1 MNINKIFDSVTNL
14 LSFGNDD
21 KQTRANTQ
29 TQTFVPKS
37 AVDGW
42 LANLYRQTESNKTAS
57 FALNFQQ
64 QMQQQESEPT
74 AAELVFFNRVSIA
87 EKEGKI
93 KEAKPRL
100 PESLLSETDPKA
112 AVDKHISRS
121 VERYYYFY
129 KDIGNQT
136 VPIAGNKNSP
146 QPKTEQQINQ
156 LKGERDGLIK
166 TWNDDFQKLYDKAS
180 KEVEKDAKKT
190 PMTADEMRAKA
201 TGIAVQRWNSKILFN
216 KAEAEEDTKAD
227 KHLTLFVKGKDDVSD
242 VQLNDVTQG
251 QTGDCFLL
259 AGIGAIAKRHPESVR
274 DIIKDNGN
282 GNYEVRLYN
291 QRLDGN
297 FEETP
302 IIVNGKLIGEGHAK
316 YGDTVKAD
324 GKEQKEAWTVL
335 IEKAYIQGNIGS
347 YKDAGRGGSARQVM
361 TALTGREAETKINAN
376 LSADDFSKLL
386 KSDRAI
392 VLSTP
397 DKASE
402 ITNGKMR
409 GKFQDYKL
417 VENHAY
423 VLQEVKTNDKGREVA
438 VLYNPWGV
446 QHAEVP
452 IEEAKELFKYVTV
465 EGANAK

>member
-1 MNINKIFDSVTNL
+1 MNINKIFDGVTNL
-14 LSFGNDD
+14 LSFGNDA
-21 KQTRANTQ
+21 KQAQANAQ
-29 TQTFVPKS
+29 TQTFIPKS

-42 LANLYRQTESNKTAS
+42 LANLYSQTENNKIVP
-57 FALNFQQ
+57 FALGFQQ
-64 QMQQQESEPT
+64 QTQQEPEPT
-74 AAELVFFNRVSIA
+74 AAELAFFARRLLA
-87 EKEGKI
+87 EEKGT
-93 KEAKPRL
+93 AKNATPRL
-100 PESLLSETDPKA
+100 PESLLSEADPKA
-112 AVDKHISRS
+112 AVDAHLRRT
-121 VERYYYFY
+121 VERYYYFA

-156 LKGERDGLIK
+156 LKVERDALSK
-166 TWNDDFQKLYDKAS
+166 AWTDDFQKLYDKAS

-190 PMTADEMRAKA
+190 PMTANEMRTKA
-201 TGIAVQRWNSKILFN
+201 TEVAVQRWNSKTLFG
-216 KAEAEEDTKAD
+216 KTEVEENTKAD
-227 KHLTLFVKGKDDVSD
+227 KNLTLFVKSKDDVNAIE
-242 VQLNDVTQG
+242 LNDVTQG

-274 DIIKDNGN
+274 DIIKDNGD
-282 GNYEVRLYN
+282 GRYDVRLYD
-291 QRLDGN
+291 QRLDGSY
-297 FEETP
+297 EPRVES
-302 IIVNGKLIGEGHAK
+302 VNGKLIGEGHAK
-316 YGDTVKAD
+316 YGDTGKVD

-347 YKDAGRGGSARQVM
+347 YKDAGKGGSARQVM

-386 KSDRAI
+386 KSNRAI

-423 VLQEVKTNDKGREVA
+423 VLQEVKTNDKGKEVA

-452 IEEAKELFKYVTV
+452 LDEAKELFKYITV
-465 EGANAK
+465 EGVKDAK